1 MTADHGTLL
10 PGLDPHGHGR
20 HGIAATALTALRR
33 AGPRLYGVS
42 ARVTASTALGG
53 LLVTAAGFL
62 AAWPTFTEIREGAVQ
77 AHLDEDSYAPDGSRV
92 HTLWVILLV
101 CLPVLIALLHAGCA
115 AVQTACAR
123 ATAEQGGNSAR
134 GRSRFRPV
142 LGTYALRGALV
153 WTPLVVGVLVQEY
166 FTTTTFREYTA
177 IVPKWEYPHLFP
189 LLRYG
194 PPLLGL
200 ALTLLLRFGWALA
213 PTVAA
218 TEALGHW
225 AALRRS
231 WTLTWSRATA
241 WLRALAVTLPLG
253 GLTVG
258 LYVLLW
264 SAARPARSGT
274 ASLFLEWGP
283 DNTYAAYVA
292 GVLAPIAVA
301 LLLTGALVLPPAHI
315 VSAALHQ
322 RLTRAE
328 RPPGAG
334 TTVRTAAAP
343 RG

>member
-1 MTADHGTLL
+1 MTADHST
-10 PGLDPHGHGR
+10 PEPVSDPSQR
-20 HGIAATALTALRR
+20 PRITALTALRR

-42 ARVTASTALGG
+42 ARVTASATLGG
-53 LLVTAAGFL
+53 LLVTAVGFL
-62 AAWPTFTEIREGAVQ
+62 AAWPTFTEIREGAVR
-77 AHLDEDSYAPDGSRV
+77 ARLNEDSYAPDGTRV

-101 CLPVLIALLHAGCA
+101 CLPVLILLLHAGCT

-123 ATAEQGGNSAR
+123 AATEQGGGSAR
-134 GRSRFRPV
+134 GRSRFHTV
-142 LGTYALRGALV
+142 LGTYALRGVLV
-153 WTPLVVGVLVQEY
+153 WTPLVIGVLVQEY
-166 FTTTTFREYTA
+166 FTTTAFREYTA

-218 TEALGHW
+218 TEALGPR

-231 WTLTWSRATA
+231 WTLTWSRATS
-241 WLRALAVTLPLG
+241 WLRTLAVTLPLG
-253 GLTVG
+253 GLTAG

-264 SAARPARSGT
+264 SAARPVHAVT

-301 LLLTGALVLPPAHI
+301 LLLTGALALPPAHI
-315 VSAALHQ
+315 ASAALHQ

-328 RPPGAG
+328 RPPDAG
-334 TTVRTAAAP
+334 TAVRRAAAP

>member
-1 MTADHGTLL
+1 MTADHGTPL
-10 PGLDPHGHGR
+10 PGLEPHEHGR
-20 HGIAATALTALRR
+20 HGFAATALTALRR

-42 ARVTASTALGG
+42 ARVTASAALGG
-53 LLVTAAGFL
+53 LLVTAVGFL
-62 AAWPTFTEIREGAVQ
+62 VAWPTFTEIREGAVR

-123 ATAEQGGNSAR
+123 ATAERGEGGPR
-134 GRSRFRPV
+134 GGVRTV

-177 IVPKWEYPHLFP
+177 IVPKWEYPNLFP

-213 PTVAA
+213 PTLAA
-218 TEALGHW
+218 TEGPGPR

-231 WTLTWSRATA
+231 WKLTWSRPTT

-258 LYVLLW
+258 LYLLLW
-264 SAARPARSGT
+264 TAARPVRAGT

-301 LLLTGALVLPPAHI
+301 LLLTGALVLPLAH
-315 VSAALHQ
+315 VALAALHR

-328 RPPGAG
+328 RPPDAS
-334 TTVRTAAAP
+334 TTVRTATAP